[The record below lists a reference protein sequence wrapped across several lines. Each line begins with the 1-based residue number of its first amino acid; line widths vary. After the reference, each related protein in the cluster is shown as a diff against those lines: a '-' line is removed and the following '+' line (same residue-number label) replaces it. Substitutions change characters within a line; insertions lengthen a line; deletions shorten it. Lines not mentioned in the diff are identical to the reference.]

1 MANTF
6 TDNPGKGVVRESWD
20 TPILRYLNTEYG
32 IRYRY
37 MGLPGPKLLDLR
49 MWKDM
54 IGEVVA
60 FEPPGDSG
68 DPRQAIAELRR
79 NLHIFGFQGIA
90 YYGSLEEVVLLK
102 RDFEGTPY
110 SQKHVI
116 TLYNFDFCDEIA
128 SPISTQTRGEKVL
141 RFHAI
146 RQVFRD
152 QAECY
157 RQTKRP
163 NYFFLLLTIRN
174 QIGAAKIRKF
184 LNKELL
190 AQARDFYDKCRILEP
205 LPKSGDLVGTCP
217 WALKTFLFD
226 LLSQNFTNP
235 NLSAIFLPVV
245 LYMGTPVK
253 TPEGRIASPMMH
265 WVVLCKFGSDESHGT
280 EILPPSFLPT
290 SSVTVSNKK
299 LIWKPLIGEARRRLD
314 PPSSVQW
321 LRDYGTEFLRDILN

>member
-6 TDNPGKGVVRESWD
+6 TDNPDKGVVRESWD
-20 TPILRYLNTEYG
+20 TPILRYLSTQYS

-37 MGLPGPKLLDLR
+37 MGLPGVKLLDLR

-54 IGEVVA
+54 IDEVVA
-60 FEPPGDSG
+60 FEPPDESA
-68 DPRQAIAELRR
+68 DRRQAIVELRK
-79 NLHIFGFQGIA
+79 NLQIYGFRGIA

-102 RDFEGTPY
+102 RDFEGTTY
-110 SQKHVI
+110 SQKDLI

-128 SPISTQTRGEKVL
+128 SPISTQTSGEKVL

-146 RQVFRD
+146 RQVLRD

-174 QIGAAKIRKF
+174 QIGAAKIKSF
-184 LNKELL
+184 LNKQLL
-190 AQARDFYDKCRILEP
+190 AQAKDFYDRCRVMEP
-205 LPKSGDLVGTCP
+205 LPTKGALLGNCP

-245 LYMGTPVK
+245 FYLGTPVK
-253 TPEGRIASPMMH
+253 TSQGQLESPMMH

-280 EILPPSFLPT
+280 EILPQSFLPT
-290 SSVTVSNKK
+290 SSVTVSNQK
-299 LIWKPLIGEARRRLD
+299 LIWKPLTGEARIRSD
-314 PPSSVQW
+314 PPNSVQW
-321 LRDYGTEFLRDILN
+321 LCDYGTQFLQDLSN